1 MRSLLYTLSI
11 AAVVAMAYW
20 AYGEGY
26 ETRQTERE
34 VARLERAVGA
44 RHQELSMLRAEW
56 AYLNRPDRL
65 HELAEMNF
73 ETLGLIPLAPDH
85 FALVEQ
91 VGYAPPPPPELPPVV
106 YDPDVVLG
114 EMVDDVVVM
123 THRTGLDTSARL
135 IAPPRLSDDGEQLP

>member
-1 MRSLLYTLSI
+1 MRSLLYALSI
-11 AAVVAMAYW
+11 AAVVGLAFW

-34 VARLERAVGA
+34 VARLEREIGT

-73 ETLGLIPLAPDH
+73 ESLGLIPLAPDH
-85 FALVEQ
+85 FALADQ
-91 VGYAPPPPPELPPVV
+91 VGYPPPAAEIVAVEPAAPLDEAVGDIV
-106 YDPDVVLG
+106 I
-114 EMVDDVVVM
+114 M
-123 THRTGLDTSARL
+123 THRFGADAEPRL
-135 IAPPRLSDDGEQLP
+135 IAPPTLADDGEQLP